1 MKKRKIISIVVS
13 LALAFGSMASLVVT
27 ADDAGPVQPVTTD
40 EPATTEEP
48 IKEPTILPNDWHFV
62 DIAHNG
68 DTIVALAKNDT
79 IGSLQFNTQGRLYY
93 SADGGET
100 WKPSENQPLASNAQI
115 SSNRASQQQILYWKE
130 NNMFVA
136 HGGASTYTSEN
147 GINWT
152 ENTALHWTTNT
163 MFTTSG
169 NCLIFGGQ
177 NSANATNDLTA
188 KQFANNKFTLDAATP
203 NYFSLVVAA
212 KPVDSDGNV
221 TVMVADKYV
230 AYDLKFP
237 YSDPA
242 KANWSIVKKGSG
254 TISEAMLYDAVYSQ
268 KTDQYFAVDGTEKL
282 KAFTDAGAR
291 PQLVVSAGDTVT
303 GVNANADGVIVGM
316 GSGKFFYNNSDQILN
331 SSNNTWTEITVME
344 GKTPATE
351 PINNIEF
358 LDDGSFIALG
368 TTQIYKGSIEDGYK
382 NINEKD
388 EEQPTPTPTAEA
400 TPTPTAEATP
410 TPTTEVTP
418 TPTAEATPTPTTEV
432 TPTPTAEATPGAT
445 EEPEETPAPPAKPFK
460 NVRLIGGAYSPSK
473 GQYVVYGD
481 GLTDPEN
488 KKYNGNTY
496 ASTDGIN
503 WGNPWQSYIYTQR
516 EFTDATKTE
525 IKSYIDIKNGA
536 VWWEEQNKFL
546 LAASVKD
553 SSGIVMRSRDV
564 NDDEAARGLNIAL
577 KESTNAET
585 DFRLYTEIAMCN
597 GNLYTTNATRVL
609 RKYTAWS
616 SKVGEI
622 VKPTDVITLPDS
634 SITNMTKI
642 AVGNTED
649 SAGLPAV
656 LMHNGLG
663 GAIRNDEST
672 AATEEGKWTET
683 NSLAIWGT
691 ITDAV
696 YSDALKTFVVVTD
709 TKGIKVLN
717 KENAA
722 VTPKN
727 GPSLPAGVKF
737 KSIDTDGEVFMLA
750 GTDGNIY
757 TAPNDET
764 FAAADNEPLSK
775 AEAELV
781 KIPSSQKVENQM
793 PITNIFVAGD
803 KFIATVSDD
812 TDSDVLIISK
822 DEEGNWSYMSVTEEL
837 FPTPDPTPTPDP
849 STSYDIE
856 YNEEDGTAVVT
867 ASVGTYTVLF
877 AAYDAEGRLIELEA
891 VENAEVKEDGNGKAI
906 VTPTKFTGEGAASGK
921 LMLWDSLNGMTPLAS
936 APIPFQ

>member
-27 ADDAGPVQPVTTD
+27 ADDAEPVQPVTTD

-147 GINWT
+147 GINWI

-203 NYFSLVVAA
+203 DYFSLVVAA

-237 YSDPA
+237 YSNPA

-254 TISEAMLYDAVYSQ
+254 TISEAMMYDAVYSQ

-303 GVNANADGVIVGM
+303 GVNANADGVLVGM

-410 TPTTEVTP
+410 TPTAEV
-418 TPTAEATPTPTTEV
+418 TPTPTTEV
-432 TPTPTAEATPGAT
+432 TPTPTAEPDDSILGAGYRFVDVARNGDTYVALARERQDEGTYDYNNPKLYYSTDGGAT
-445 EEPEETPAPPAKPFK
+445 WTLNPFK
-460 NVRLIGGAYSPSK
+460 FEDVQNNQHPISFNKPSQQQLFWWAEKNVF
-473 GQYVVYGD
+473 VVHGSAMVH
-481 GLTDPEN
+481 T
-488 KKYNGNTY
+488 
-496 ASTDGIN
+496 SSDGIN
-503 WGNPWQSYIYTQR
+503 WEKAEHLQWTGNAVLVPNGEHIILGGMTNNAGALNVTNNDRNPKDFGSTKLAVYPMTGVGVASKPADNNGNITVLELGGNSAVSVSLKYNSDGTYTWNDLVQNQNQELPMSVYDMVYAEGAEQFLAVSAAETLFAAKSSKQFVKIKVKDGANVTGVSVNDEYIVVGMSDGTMYYT
-516 EFTDATKTE
+516 ENAELTADTKWTEIPVIKGATK
-525 IKSYIDIKNGA
+525 
-536 VWWEEQNKFL
+536 
-546 LAASVKD
+546 
-553 SSGIVMRSRDV
+553 
-564 NDDEAARGLNIAL
+564 
-577 KESTNAET
+577 
-585 DFRLYTEIAMCN
+585 
-597 GNLYTTNATRVL
+597 
-609 RKYTAWS
+609 
-616 SKVGEI
+616 
-622 VKPTDVITLPDS
+622 
-634 SITNMTKI
+634 
-642 AVGNTED
+642 
-649 SAGLPAV
+649 
-656 LMHNGLG
+656 
-663 GAIRNDEST
+663 
-672 AATEEGKWTET
+672 ATEEIRNFEI
-683 NSLAIWGT
+683 S
-691 ITDAV
+691 
-696 YSDALKTFVVVTD
+696 
-709 TKGIKVLN
+709 
-717 KENAA
+717 E
-722 VTPKN
+722 
-727 GPSLPAGVKF
+727 
-737 KSIDTDGEVFMLA
+737 DG
-750 GTDGNIY
+750 
-757 TAPNDET
+757 
-764 FAAADNEPLSK
+764 
-775 AEAELV
+775 
-781 KIPSSQKVENQM
+781 
-793 PITNIFVAGD
+793 
-803 KFIATVSDD
+803 KFIALSLRQIYEGD
-812 TDSDVLIISK
+812 IHIGYKNIK
-822 DEEGNWSYMSVTEEL
+822 DEMPI
-837 FPTPDPTPTPDP
+837 PTPAPEL
-849 STSYDIE
+849 SISY
-856 YNEEDGTAVVT
+856 NDGTAVIT
-867 ASVGTYTVLF
+867 GPEGTYAVLF
-877 AAYDAEGRLIELEA
+877 AAYDDAGRLIELEA
-891 VENAEVKEDGNGKAI
+891 VEVAEIADNGRTVI
-906 VTPTKFTGEGAASGK
+906 TPEKFTGEEGVSGK

>member
-27 ADDAGPVQPVTTD
+27 ADDAEPVQPVTTD

-147 GINWT
+147 GINWI

-203 NYFSLVVAA
+203 DYFSLVVAA

-237 YSDPA
+237 YSNPA

-254 TISEAMLYDAVYSQ
+254 TISEAMMYDAVYSQ

-303 GVNANADGVIVGM
+303 GVNANADGVLVGM

-388 EEQPTPTPTAEA
+388 EEQPTPTPTV
-400 TPTPTAEATP
+400 EATP

-418 TPTAEATPTPTTEV
+418 TPTAEV
-432 TPTPTAEATPGAT
+432 TPTPTAP
-445 EEPEETPAPPAKPFK
+445 PEETVDSILDAGYRFVDVARNGDTYVALARERQDEGTYDYNNPKLYYSTDGGATWTLNPFK
-460 NVRLIGGAYSPSK
+460 FEDVQNNQHPISFNKPSQQQLFWWAEKNVF
-473 GQYVVYGD
+473 VVHGSAMVH
-481 GLTDPEN
+481 T
-488 KKYNGNTY
+488 
-496 ASTDGIN
+496 SSDGIN
-503 WGNPWQSYIYTQR
+503 WEKAEHLQWTGNAVLVPNSEHIILGGMTNNAGALNVTNNDRNPKDFGSTKLAVYPMTGVGVASKPADNNGNITVLELGGNSAVSVSLKYNSDGTYTWNDLVQNQNQELPMSVYDMVYAEGAEQFLAVSAAETLFAAKSSKQFVKIKVKDGAKVTGVSANGEYIVVGMSDGTMYYT
-516 EFTDATKTE
+516 ENAELTADTKWTEIPVIKGATK
-525 IKSYIDIKNGA
+525 
-536 VWWEEQNKFL
+536 
-546 LAASVKD
+546 
-553 SSGIVMRSRDV
+553 
-564 NDDEAARGLNIAL
+564 
-577 KESTNAET
+577 
-585 DFRLYTEIAMCN
+585 
-597 GNLYTTNATRVL
+597 
-609 RKYTAWS
+609 
-616 SKVGEI
+616 
-622 VKPTDVITLPDS
+622 
-634 SITNMTKI
+634 
-642 AVGNTED
+642 
-649 SAGLPAV
+649 
-656 LMHNGLG
+656 
-663 GAIRNDEST
+663 
-672 AATEEGKWTET
+672 ATEEIRNFEI
-683 NSLAIWGT
+683 S
-691 ITDAV
+691 
-696 YSDALKTFVVVTD
+696 
-709 TKGIKVLN
+709 
-717 KENAA
+717 E
-722 VTPKN
+722 
-727 GPSLPAGVKF
+727 
-737 KSIDTDGEVFMLA
+737 DG
-750 GTDGNIY
+750 
-757 TAPNDET
+757 
-764 FAAADNEPLSK
+764 
-775 AEAELV
+775 
-781 KIPSSQKVENQM
+781 
-793 PITNIFVAGD
+793 
-803 KFIATVSDD
+803 KFIALSLRQIYEGD
-812 TDSDVLIISK
+812 IHIGYKNIK
-822 DEEGNWSYMSVTEEL
+822 DEMPI
-837 FPTPDPTPTPDP
+837 PTPAPEL
-849 STSYDIE
+849 SISY
-856 YNEEDGTAVVT
+856 NDGTAVIT
-867 ASVGTYTVLF
+867 GPEGTYAVLF
-877 AAYDAEGRLIELEA
+877 AAYDDAGRLIELEA
-891 VENAEVKEDGNGKAI
+891 VEDAEIADNGRTVI
-906 VTPTKFTGEGAASGK
+906 TPEKFTGEEGVSGK

>member
-27 ADDAGPVQPVTTD
+27 ADDAEPVQPVTTD

-400 TPTPTAEATP
+400 TPTPTTEVTPTPTAEVTP

-418 TPTAEATPTPTTEV
+418 TPTAEPDDSILGAGYRFVDVARNGDTYVALARERQDEGTYDYNNPKLYYSTDG
-432 TPTPTAEATPGAT
+432 GAT
-445 EEPEETPAPPAKPFK
+445 WTLNPFK
-460 NVRLIGGAYSPSK
+460 FEDVQNNQNPISFNKPSQQQLFWWAEKNVF
-473 GQYVVYGD
+473 VVHGSAMVH
-481 GLTDPEN
+481 T
-488 KKYNGNTY
+488 
-496 ASTDGIN
+496 SSDGIN
-503 WGNPWQSYIYTQR
+503 WEKAEHLQWTGNAVLVPNGEHIILGGMTNNAGALNVTNNDRNPKDFGSTKLAVYPMTGVGVASKPADNNGNITVLELGGNSAVSVSLKYNSDGTYTWNDLVQNQNQELPMSVYDMVYAEGAEQFLAVSAAETLFAAKSSKQFVKIKVKDGANVTGVSVNDEYIVVGMSDGTMYYT
-516 EFTDATKTE
+516 ENAELTADTKWTEIPVIKGATK
-525 IKSYIDIKNGA
+525 
-536 VWWEEQNKFL
+536 
-546 LAASVKD
+546 
-553 SSGIVMRSRDV
+553 
-564 NDDEAARGLNIAL
+564 
-577 KESTNAET
+577 
-585 DFRLYTEIAMCN
+585 
-597 GNLYTTNATRVL
+597 
-609 RKYTAWS
+609 
-616 SKVGEI
+616 
-622 VKPTDVITLPDS
+622 
-634 SITNMTKI
+634 
-642 AVGNTED
+642 
-649 SAGLPAV
+649 
-656 LMHNGLG
+656 
-663 GAIRNDEST
+663 
-672 AATEEGKWTET
+672 ATEEIRNFEI
-683 NSLAIWGT
+683 S
-691 ITDAV
+691 
-696 YSDALKTFVVVTD
+696 
-709 TKGIKVLN
+709 
-717 KENAA
+717 E
-722 VTPKN
+722 
-727 GPSLPAGVKF
+727 
-737 KSIDTDGEVFMLA
+737 DG
-750 GTDGNIY
+750 
-757 TAPNDET
+757 
-764 FAAADNEPLSK
+764 
-775 AEAELV
+775 
-781 KIPSSQKVENQM
+781 
-793 PITNIFVAGD
+793 
-803 KFIATVSDD
+803 KFIALSLRQIYEGD
-812 TDSDVLIISK
+812 IHIGYKNIK
-822 DEEGNWSYMSVTEEL
+822 DEMPI
-837 FPTPDPTPTPDP
+837 PTPAPEL
-849 STSYDIE
+849 SISY
-856 YNEEDGTAVVT
+856 NDGTAVIT
-867 ASVGTYTVLF
+867 GPEGTYAVLF
-877 AAYDAEGRLIELEA
+877 AAYDDAGRLIELET
-891 VENAEVKEDGNGKAI
+891 VEDAEIADNGRTVI
-906 VTPTKFTGEGAASGK
+906 TPEKFTGEEGVSGK

>member
-27 ADDAGPVQPVTTD
+27 ADDAEPVQPVTTD

-358 LDDGSFIALG
+358 LYDGSFIALG

-388 EEQPTPTPTAEA
+388 EEQPTPTPTPTTEV
-400 TPTPTAEATP
+400 TPTPTAEVTP

-418 TPTAEATPTPTTEV
+418 TPTAEPDDSILGAGYRFVDVARNGDTYVALARERQDEGTYDYNNPKLYYSTDG
-432 TPTPTAEATPGAT
+432 GAT
-445 EEPEETPAPPAKPFK
+445 WTLNPFK
-460 NVRLIGGAYSPSK
+460 FEDVQNNQHPISFNKPSQQQLFWWAEKNVF
-473 GQYVVYGD
+473 VVHGSAMVH
-481 GLTDPEN
+481 T
-488 KKYNGNTY
+488 
-496 ASTDGIN
+496 SSDGIN
-503 WGNPWQSYIYTQR
+503 WEKAEHLQWTGNAVLVPNGEHIILGGMTNNAGALNVTNNDRNPKDFGSTKLAVYPMTGVGVASKPADNNGNITVLELGGNSAVSVSLKYNSDGTYTWNDLVQNQNQELPMSVYDMVYAEGAEQFLAVSAAETLFAAKSSKQFVKIKVKDGANVTGVSVNDEYIVVGMSDGTMYYT
-516 EFTDATKTE
+516 ENAELTADTKWTEIPVIKGATK
-525 IKSYIDIKNGA
+525 
-536 VWWEEQNKFL
+536 
-546 LAASVKD
+546 
-553 SSGIVMRSRDV
+553 
-564 NDDEAARGLNIAL
+564 
-577 KESTNAET
+577 
-585 DFRLYTEIAMCN
+585 
-597 GNLYTTNATRVL
+597 
-609 RKYTAWS
+609 
-616 SKVGEI
+616 
-622 VKPTDVITLPDS
+622 
-634 SITNMTKI
+634 
-642 AVGNTED
+642 
-649 SAGLPAV
+649 
-656 LMHNGLG
+656 
-663 GAIRNDEST
+663 
-672 AATEEGKWTET
+672 ATEEIRNFEI
-683 NSLAIWGT
+683 S
-691 ITDAV
+691 
-696 YSDALKTFVVVTD
+696 
-709 TKGIKVLN
+709 
-717 KENAA
+717 E
-722 VTPKN
+722 
-727 GPSLPAGVKF
+727 
-737 KSIDTDGEVFMLA
+737 DG
-750 GTDGNIY
+750 
-757 TAPNDET
+757 
-764 FAAADNEPLSK
+764 
-775 AEAELV
+775 
-781 KIPSSQKVENQM
+781 
-793 PITNIFVAGD
+793 
-803 KFIATVSDD
+803 KFIALSLRQIYEGD
-812 TDSDVLIISK
+812 IHIGYKNIK
-822 DEEGNWSYMSVTEEL
+822 DEMPI
-837 FPTPDPTPTPDP
+837 PTPAPEL
-849 STSYDIE
+849 SISY
-856 YNEEDGTAVVT
+856 NDGTAVIT
-867 ASVGTYTVLF
+867 GPEGTYAVLF
-877 AAYDAEGRLIELEA
+877 AAYDDAGRLIELEA
-891 VENAEVKEDGNGKAI
+891 VEVAEIADNGRTVI
-906 VTPTKFTGEGAASGK
+906 TPEKFTGEEGVSGK

>member
-27 ADDAGPVQPVTTD
+27 ADDAEPVQPVTTD

-400 TPTPTAEATP
+400 TPTPTTEVTP
-410 TPTTEVTP
+410 TPTAEVTP
-418 TPTAEATPTPTTEV
+418 TPTAEATPTPTAEPDDSILGAGYRFVDIARNGDTYVALARERQDEGTFDYNNPKLYYSTDGGATWTLNPFKFEDV
-432 TPTPTAEATPGAT
+432 TNNQHPISFNKPSQQQLFWWAENNLFVVHGSSMVYTSPDGITWTTAEHLQWTGNAVLAPNGEHIIMGGISALNVTNNSRNPKDFGSTKFAAYPSTGVGIASKPADSNGNITVLGIGGNSAVDVSLKYNSDGTYTWNDSVENQNSELPMSVYDMVYAEGAGQFLAVSATETLFTAKSSKQFVKIKVKDGANVTGVSVNDEYIVVGMSDGTMYYTENAELTADTKWTEIPVIKGATKAT
-445 EEPEETPAPPAKPFK
+445 EEIRNFEISEDGKFIALSLRQIYEGDIHIGYKNIKDEMPIPTPAPE
-460 NVRLIGGAYSPSK
+460 LSIS
-473 GQYVVYGD
+473 
-481 GLTDPEN
+481 
-488 KKYNGNTY
+488 YN
-496 ASTDGIN
+496 
-503 WGNPWQSYIYTQR
+503 
-516 EFTDATKTE
+516 
-525 IKSYIDIKNGA
+525 
-536 VWWEEQNKFL
+536 
-546 LAASVKD
+546 
-553 SSGIVMRSRDV
+553 
-564 NDDEAARGLNIAL
+564 
-577 KESTNAET
+577 
-585 DFRLYTEIAMCN
+585 
-597 GNLYTTNATRVL
+597 
-609 RKYTAWS
+609 
-616 SKVGEI
+616 
-622 VKPTDVITLPDS
+622 
-634 SITNMTKI
+634 
-642 AVGNTED
+642 
-649 SAGLPAV
+649 
-656 LMHNGLG
+656 
-663 GAIRNDEST
+663 
-672 AATEEGKWTET
+672 
-683 NSLAIWGT
+683 
-691 ITDAV
+691 
-696 YSDALKTFVVVTD
+696 
-709 TKGIKVLN
+709 
-717 KENAA
+717 
-722 VTPKN
+722 
-727 GPSLPAGVKF
+727 
-737 KSIDTDGEVFMLA
+737 
-750 GTDGNIY
+750 
-757 TAPNDET
+757 
-764 FAAADNEPLSK
+764 
-775 AEAELV
+775 
-781 KIPSSQKVENQM
+781 
-793 PITNIFVAGD
+793 
-803 KFIATVSDD
+803 
-812 TDSDVLIISK
+812 
-822 DEEGNWSYMSVTEEL
+822 
-837 FPTPDPTPTPDP
+837 
-849 STSYDIE
+849 
-856 YNEEDGTAVVT
+856 DGTAVIT
-867 ASVGTYTVLF
+867 GPEGTYAVLF
-877 AAYDAEGRLIELEA
+877 AAYDDAGRLIELEA
-891 VENAEVKEDGNGKAI
+891 VEDAEIADNGRTVI
-906 VTPTKFTGEGAASGK
+906 TPEKFTGEEGVSGK
-921 LMLWDSLNGMTPLAS
+921 LMLWDSLNGMTSLAS

>member
-27 ADDAGPVQPVTTD
+27 ADDAEPVQPVTTD

-230 AYDLKFP
+230 AYDLKVP

-400 TPTPTAEATP
+400 TPTPTTEVTP
-410 TPTTEVTP
+410 TPTAEVTP
-418 TPTAEATPTPTTEV
+418 TPTAEATPTPTAEPDDSILGAGYRFVDIARNGDTYVALARERQDEGTFDYNNPKLYYSTDGGATWTLNPFKFEDV
-432 TPTPTAEATPGAT
+432 TNNQHPISFNKPSQQQLFWWAENNLFVVHGSSMVYTSPDGITWTTAEHLQWTGNAVLAPNGEHIIMGGISALNVTNNSRNPKDFGSTKFAAYPSTGVGIASKPADSNGNITVLGIGGNSAVDVSLKYNSDGTYTWNDSVENQNSELPMSVYDMVYAEGAGQFLAVSATETLFTAKSSKQFVKIKVKDGANVTGVSVNDEYIVVGMSDGTMYYTENAELTADTKWTEIPVIKGATKAT
-445 EEPEETPAPPAKPFK
+445 EEIRNFEISEDGKFIALSLRQIYEGDIHIGYKNIKDEMPIPTPAPE
-460 NVRLIGGAYSPSK
+460 LSIS
-473 GQYVVYGD
+473 
-481 GLTDPEN
+481 
-488 KKYNGNTY
+488 YN
-496 ASTDGIN
+496 
-503 WGNPWQSYIYTQR
+503 
-516 EFTDATKTE
+516 
-525 IKSYIDIKNGA
+525 
-536 VWWEEQNKFL
+536 
-546 LAASVKD
+546 
-553 SSGIVMRSRDV
+553 
-564 NDDEAARGLNIAL
+564 
-577 KESTNAET
+577 
-585 DFRLYTEIAMCN
+585 
-597 GNLYTTNATRVL
+597 
-609 RKYTAWS
+609 
-616 SKVGEI
+616 
-622 VKPTDVITLPDS
+622 
-634 SITNMTKI
+634 
-642 AVGNTED
+642 
-649 SAGLPAV
+649 
-656 LMHNGLG
+656 
-663 GAIRNDEST
+663 
-672 AATEEGKWTET
+672 
-683 NSLAIWGT
+683 
-691 ITDAV
+691 
-696 YSDALKTFVVVTD
+696 
-709 TKGIKVLN
+709 
-717 KENAA
+717 
-722 VTPKN
+722 
-727 GPSLPAGVKF
+727 
-737 KSIDTDGEVFMLA
+737 
-750 GTDGNIY
+750 
-757 TAPNDET
+757 
-764 FAAADNEPLSK
+764 
-775 AEAELV
+775 
-781 KIPSSQKVENQM
+781 
-793 PITNIFVAGD
+793 
-803 KFIATVSDD
+803 
-812 TDSDVLIISK
+812 
-822 DEEGNWSYMSVTEEL
+822 
-837 FPTPDPTPTPDP
+837 
-849 STSYDIE
+849 
-856 YNEEDGTAVVT
+856 DGTAVIT
-867 ASVGTYTVLF
+867 GPEGTYAVLF
-877 AAYDAEGRLIELEA
+877 AAYDDAGRLIELEA
-891 VENAEVKEDGNGKAI
+891 VEDAEIADNGRTVI
-906 VTPTKFTGEGAASGK
+906 TPEKFTGEEGVSGK

>member
-27 ADDAGPVQPVTTD
+27 ADDAEPVQPVTTD
-40 EPATTEEP
+40 EPATTDEP
-48 IKEPTILPNDWHFV
+48 IKEPTILPDDWHFV

-79 IGSLQFNTQGRLYY
+79 IGSLQSNTQGRLYY

-303 GVNANADGVIVGM
+303 GVNANADGVLVGM

-400 TPTPTAEATP
+400 TPTPT
-410 TPTTEVTP
+410 TEVTP
-418 TPTAEATPTPTTEV
+418 TPTAEVTPTPTAEV
-432 TPTPTAEATPGAT
+432 TPTPTADPEETPEATAT
-445 EEPEETPAPPAKPFK
+445 PEATPAPPAKPFDK
-460 NVRLIGGAYSPSK
+460 VRLIGGTYSPSL
-473 GQYVVYGD
+473 GTYVVYGD
-481 GLTDPEN
+481 TSDKRSANPLDPDSPY
-488 KKYNGNTY
+488 KYWGMTY
-496 ASTDGIN
+496 ESQDAIN
-503 WGNPWQSYIYTQR
+503 WVTPWQSYTYVQR
-516 EFTDATKTE
+516 TINDKEEVTGYSEA
-525 IKSYIDIKNGA
+525 KNGA
-536 VWWEEQNKFL
+536 VWWESKGCFM
-546 LAASVKD
+546 LAASIKD
-553 SSGIVMRSRDV
+553 HAGTVMQSG
-564 NDDEAARGLNIAL
+564 EATEGEKKLGRTIRWRNTETAQ
-577 KESTNAET
+577 T
-585 DFRLYTEIAMCN
+585 DFKLNTEIAVC
-597 GNLYTTNATRVL
+597 GDNLYTTNATRVL
-609 RKYTAWS
+609 RKYPEWS
-616 SKVGEI
+616 SASTD
-622 VKPTDVITLPDS
+622 VKKPIDVITLPDA
-634 SITNMTKI
+634 SITNMNKI

-649 SAGLPAV
+649 ASGLPAV

-837 FPTPDPTPTPDP
+837 FPTPDPTPTPEP

-867 ASVGTYTVLF
+867 APVGTYTVLF

-906 VTPTKFTGEGAASGK
+906 VTPTKFKGEEGVSGK

>member
-27 ADDAGPVQPVTTD
+27 ADDAEPVQPVTTD

-410 TPTTEVTP
+410 TPTAEVTP
-418 TPTAEATPTPTTEV
+418 TPTAPPEENVDSILDAGYRFVDVARNGDTYVALARERQDEGTYDYNNPKLYYSTDGGATWTLNPLKFEDV
-432 TPTPTAEATPGAT
+432 TNNQHPISFNKPSQQQLFWWAENNLFVVHGSSMVYTSPDGITWTTAEHLQWTGNAVLAPNGEHIIMGGISALNVTNNSRNPKDFGSTKFAAYPSTGVGIASKPADSNGNITVLGIGGNSAVDVSLKYNSDGTYTWNDSVENQNSELPMSVYDMVYAEGAGQFLAVSATETLFTAKSSKQFVKIKVKDGANVTGVSVNDEYIVVGMSDGTMYYTENAELTADTKWTEIPVIKGATKAT
-445 EEPEETPAPPAKPFK
+445 EEIRNFEISEDGKFIALSLRQIYEGDIHIGYKNIKDEMPIPTPAPE
-460 NVRLIGGAYSPSK
+460 LSIS
-473 GQYVVYGD
+473 
-481 GLTDPEN
+481 
-488 KKYNGNTY
+488 YN
-496 ASTDGIN
+496 
-503 WGNPWQSYIYTQR
+503 
-516 EFTDATKTE
+516 
-525 IKSYIDIKNGA
+525 
-536 VWWEEQNKFL
+536 
-546 LAASVKD
+546 
-553 SSGIVMRSRDV
+553 
-564 NDDEAARGLNIAL
+564 
-577 KESTNAET
+577 
-585 DFRLYTEIAMCN
+585 
-597 GNLYTTNATRVL
+597 
-609 RKYTAWS
+609 
-616 SKVGEI
+616 
-622 VKPTDVITLPDS
+622 
-634 SITNMTKI
+634 
-642 AVGNTED
+642 
-649 SAGLPAV
+649 
-656 LMHNGLG
+656 
-663 GAIRNDEST
+663 
-672 AATEEGKWTET
+672 
-683 NSLAIWGT
+683 
-691 ITDAV
+691 
-696 YSDALKTFVVVTD
+696 
-709 TKGIKVLN
+709 
-717 KENAA
+717 
-722 VTPKN
+722 
-727 GPSLPAGVKF
+727 
-737 KSIDTDGEVFMLA
+737 
-750 GTDGNIY
+750 
-757 TAPNDET
+757 
-764 FAAADNEPLSK
+764 
-775 AEAELV
+775 
-781 KIPSSQKVENQM
+781 
-793 PITNIFVAGD
+793 
-803 KFIATVSDD
+803 
-812 TDSDVLIISK
+812 
-822 DEEGNWSYMSVTEEL
+822 
-837 FPTPDPTPTPDP
+837 
-849 STSYDIE
+849 
-856 YNEEDGTAVVT
+856 DGTAVIT
-867 ASVGTYTVLF
+867 GPEGTYAVLF
-877 AAYDAEGRLIELEA
+877 AAYDDAGRLIELET
-891 VENAEVKEDGNGKAI
+891 VEDAEIADNGRTVI
-906 VTPTKFTGEGAASGK
+906 TPEKFTGEEGVSGK

>member
-27 ADDAGPVQPVTTD
+27 ADDAEPVQPVTTD

-400 TPTPTAEATP
+400 TPTPTTEVTPTPTAEVTP

-418 TPTAEATPTPTTEV
+418 TPTAEPDDSILGAGYRFVDVARNGDTYVALARERQDEGTYDYNNPKLYYSTDG
-432 TPTPTAEATPGAT
+432 GAT
-445 EEPEETPAPPAKPFK
+445 WTLNPFK
-460 NVRLIGGAYSPSK
+460 FEDVQNNQHPISFNKPSQQQLFWWAEKNVF
-473 GQYVVYGD
+473 VVHGSAMVH
-481 GLTDPEN
+481 T
-488 KKYNGNTY
+488 
-496 ASTDGIN
+496 SSDGIN
-503 WGNPWQSYIYTQR
+503 WEKAEHLQWTGNAVLVPNGEHIILGGMTNNAGALNVTNNDRNPKDFGSTKLAVYPMTGVGVASKPADNNGNITVLELGGNSAVSVSLKYNSDGTYTWNDLVQNQNQELPMSVYDMVYAEGAEQFLAVSAAETLFAAKSSKQFVKIKVKDGANVTGVSVNDEYIVVGMSDGTMYYT
-516 EFTDATKTE
+516 ENAELTADTKWTEIPVIKGATK
-525 IKSYIDIKNGA
+525 
-536 VWWEEQNKFL
+536 
-546 LAASVKD
+546 
-553 SSGIVMRSRDV
+553 
-564 NDDEAARGLNIAL
+564 
-577 KESTNAET
+577 
-585 DFRLYTEIAMCN
+585 
-597 GNLYTTNATRVL
+597 
-609 RKYTAWS
+609 
-616 SKVGEI
+616 
-622 VKPTDVITLPDS
+622 
-634 SITNMTKI
+634 
-642 AVGNTED
+642 
-649 SAGLPAV
+649 
-656 LMHNGLG
+656 
-663 GAIRNDEST
+663 
-672 AATEEGKWTET
+672 ATEEIRNFEI
-683 NSLAIWGT
+683 S
-691 ITDAV
+691 
-696 YSDALKTFVVVTD
+696 
-709 TKGIKVLN
+709 
-717 KENAA
+717 E
-722 VTPKN
+722 
-727 GPSLPAGVKF
+727 
-737 KSIDTDGEVFMLA
+737 DG
-750 GTDGNIY
+750 
-757 TAPNDET
+757 
-764 FAAADNEPLSK
+764 
-775 AEAELV
+775 
-781 KIPSSQKVENQM
+781 
-793 PITNIFVAGD
+793 
-803 KFIATVSDD
+803 KFIALSLRQIYEGD
-812 TDSDVLIISK
+812 IHIGYKNIK
-822 DEEGNWSYMSVTEEL
+822 DEMPI
-837 FPTPDPTPTPDP
+837 PTPAPEL
-849 STSYDIE
+849 SISY
-856 YNEEDGTAVVT
+856 NDGTAVIT
-867 ASVGTYTVLF
+867 GPEGTYAVLF
-877 AAYDAEGRLIELEA
+877 AAYDDAGRLIELEA
-891 VENAEVKEDGNGKAI
+891 VEVAEIADNGRTVI
-906 VTPTKFTGEGAASGK
+906 TPEKFTGEEGVSGK